1 MQMEQ
6 NKAPVKNRREWVKN
20 AVIVFLL
27 IMLVLTFFSN
37 TIMNYTLAEV
47 STKNIISG
55 VMTSGIE
62 GPISIQSTRVYEVN
76 AEDIRKVK
84 RVVVRTGQ
92 EVKEGQTIFYLSSVD
107 DEATET
113 QKQQLNEMK
122 LEYQKALLVNS
133 PDYALDNVSIKLKR
147 EELQN
152 AINKRSKIINN
163 QTEINSLKNDI
174 SILKIQEETI
184 TNKIA
189 VMETD
194 ISSISSSQYTALSTE
209 IYLKVN
215 NLVND
220 FDRKKEEYNSVKA
233 KVDELRLK
241 LYNGDV
247 DLIESSKRNIEKLN
261 LELQRL
267 KEDLTSASAEEQIQK
282 QREIN
287 DKENEIKYAN
297 DDLQKLNQYK
307 QEYDIKVIELNT
319 KNEAMILSKSNL
331 DSTLNS
337 EMITLKTSVENSKKE
352 LNDIKSKIANKENTL
367 NELQGGGTASTPEE
381 LNVTIKQLETDLET
395 LILTLLKTQ
404 KENQTEQSKSAL
416 DIEDK
421 KKKIEELEQKVL
433 KKEAEVSEMELKS
446 PVDGTIT
453 EINVSPGQQTTLDK
467 PLAVIEIKEENGYS
481 ASLTGIDSV
490 KAQKLK
496 IGSEAEVKDN
506 YDFNG
511 KVILSAINRDKTDPK
526 KSELVF
532 KITGNVSP
540 GDKLEI
546 KLSTEQKN
554 YENVVPTSA
563 VKTDA
568 KGKFVLVVQ
577 EKSTPLGTRYYAKRV
592 DVTVSDND
600 DLNSAI
606 TGDFNE
612 NNRYVILTSN
622 KPVSDGDQ
630 VRLAKSS

>member
-62 GPISIQSTRVYEVN
+62 GSISIKSTRVYEIN

-133 PDYALDNVSIKLKR
+133 PDYALDNVTIKLKR

-297 DDLQKLNQYK
+297 DDLQKLYQYK

-367 NELQGGGTASTPEE
+367 YELQGGGTASTPEE
-381 LNVTIKQLETDLET
+381 LNATIKQLETDLET
-395 LILTLLKTQ
+395 AILTLLKTQ

-433 KKEAEVSEMELKS
+433 KKEAEVSEMELKA

-453 EINVSPGQQTTLDK
+453 EINISPGQQTTLDK

-511 KVILSAINRDKTDPK
+511 KVILSAINRDKTDNK

-532 KITGNVSP
+532 SITGNVSP
-540 GDKLEI
+540 GDSLKI
-546 KLSTEQKN
+546 KLSTEQKP

-563 VKTDA
+563 VKSDS
-568 KGKFVLVVQ
+568 KGKFVLVIQ

>member
-1 MQMEQ
+1 
-6 NKAPVKNRREWVKN
+6 
-20 AVIVFLL
+20 
-27 IMLVLTFFSN
+27 MLVLTFLSN
-37 TIMNYTLAEV
+37 TIMIYTLAEV

-62 GPISIQSTRVYEVN
+62 GSISIKSTRVYEIN

-133 PDYALDNVSIKLKR
+133 PDYALDNVTIKLKR

-297 DDLQKLNQYK
+297 DDLQKLYQYK

-381 LNVTIKQLETDLET
+381 LNATIKQLETDLET
-395 LILTLLKTQ
+395 AILTLLKTQ

-433 KKEAEVSEMELKS
+433 KKEAEVSEMELKA

-453 EINVSPGQQTTLDK
+453 EINISPGQQTTLDK

-511 KVILSAINRDKTDPK
+511 KVILSAINRDKTDNK

-532 KITGNVSP
+532 SITGNVSP
-540 GDKLEI
+540 GDSLKI
-546 KLSTEQKN
+546 KLSTEQKP

-563 VKTDA
+563 VKSDS
-568 KGKFVLVVQ
+568 KGKFVLVIQ

>member
-1 MQMEQ
+1 
-6 NKAPVKNRREWVKN
+6 
-20 AVIVFLL
+20 
-27 IMLVLTFFSN
+27 
-37 TIMNYTLAEV
+37 
-47 STKNIISG
+47 
-55 VMTSGIE
+55 
-62 GPISIQSTRVYEVN
+62 
-76 AEDIRKVK
+76 
-84 RVVVRTGQ
+84 
-92 EVKEGQTIFYLSSVD
+92 
-107 DEATET
+107 
-113 QKQQLNEMK
+113 
-122 LEYQKALLVNS
+122 
-133 PDYALDNVSIKLKR
+133 
-147 EELQN
+147 
-152 AINKRSKIINN
+152 
-163 QTEINSLKNDI
+163 
-174 SILKIQEETI
+174 LKIQEETI

-194 ISSISSSQYTALSTE
+194 ISSISASQYTALSTE

-215 NLVND
+215 NLVSD
-220 FDRKKEEYNSVKA
+220 FNRKQEEYNSVKA

-241 LYNGDV
+241 LYNADV

-297 DDLQKLNQYK
+297 DDLQKLYQYK

-331 DSTLNS
+331 DLTLNS

-381 LNVTIKQLETDLET
+381 LNATIKQLETDLET
-395 LILTLLKTQ
+395 AILTLLKTQ

-421 KKKIEELEQKVL
+421 KKKIEALEQKVL
-433 KKEAEVSEMELKS
+433 KKEAEVSEMELKA

-511 KVILSAINRDKTDPK
+511 KVILSAINRDKTDNK

-532 KITGNVSP
+532 SITGNVSP
-540 GDKLEI
+540 GDSLKI
-546 KLSTEQKN
+546 KLSTEQKP

-563 VKTDA
+563 VKSDS
-568 KGKFVLVVQ
+568 KGKFVLVIQ

>member
-62 GPISIQSTRVYEVN
+62 GSISIKSTRVYEIN

-133 PDYALDNVSIKLKR
+133 PDYALDNVTIKLKR

-297 DDLQKLNQYK
+297 DDLQKLYQYK

-367 NELQGGGTASTPEE
+367 YELQGGGTASTPEE
-381 LNVTIKQLETDLET
+381 LNATIKQLETDLET
-395 LILTLLKTQ
+395 AILTLLKTQ

-433 KKEAEVSEMELKS
+433 KKEAEVSEMELKA

-453 EINVSPGQQTTLDK
+453 EINISPGQQTTLDK

-511 KVILSAINRDKTDPK
+511 KVILSAINRDKTDNK

-532 KITGNVSP
+532 SITGNVSP
-540 GDKLEI
+540 GDSLKI
-546 KLSTEQKN
+546 KLSTEQKP

-563 VKTDA
+563 VKSDS
-568 KGKFVLVVQ
+568 KGKFVLVIQ

-622 KPVSDGDQ
+622 KPVSDGDL

>member
-62 GPISIQSTRVYEVN
+62 GSISIKSTRVYEIN

-133 PDYALDNVSIKLKR
+133 PDYALDNVTIKLKR

-297 DDLQKLNQYK
+297 DDLQKLYQYK

-381 LNVTIKQLETDLET
+381 LNATIKQLETDLET
-395 LILTLLKTQ
+395 AILTLLKTQ

-433 KKEAEVSEMELKS
+433 KKEAEVSEMELKA

-453 EINVSPGQQTTLDK
+453 EINISPGQQTTLDK

-511 KVILSAINRDKTDPK
+511 KVILSAINRDKTDNK

-532 KITGNVSP
+532 SITGNVSP
-540 GDKLEI
+540 GDSLKI
-546 KLSTEQKN
+546 KLSTEQKP

-563 VKTDA
+563 VKSDS
-568 KGKFVLVVQ
+568 KGKFVLVIQ